1 MDEDAAVSRV
11 SRPAVFD
18 GQGVVGVLRISD
30 QMSPWG
36 AMADQQAI
44 LDGEGSW
51 NRISRIGGGDICV
64 PATEILTIEEREG
77 SLISEAET

>member
-1 MDEDAAVSRV
+1 MDEDSTVSRV

-18 GQGVVGVLRISD
+18 SQGVVGKFGVSD
-30 QMSPWG
+30 QMSTWG

-51 NRISRIGGGDICV
+51 NRISRIGGGDIGV

>member
-1 MDEDAAVSRV
+1 
-11 SRPAVFD
+11 
-18 GQGVVGVLRISD
+18 
-30 QMSPWG
+30 MSTWG

-51 NRISRIGGGDICV
+51 NRISRIGGGDIGV
-64 PATEILTIEEREG
+64 PAAEILTIEEREG